1 MQGMTWFEMLGHWIV
16 AGLAIGVTAFLVPGF
31 RIRGFSTMLMAALF
45 IGAANIFIKPF
56 LIFLSL
62 PLTILTLGFFLF
74 VVDAAILRLCAA
86 FMKDFEITNWF
97 SAVVGAII
105 LTLTSGFLHYLF
117 I

>member
-1 MQGMTWFEMLGHWIV
+1 MSWLGMALHWIV
-16 AGLAIGVTAFLVPGF
+16 SGIALAVTAFLVPGF
-31 RIRGFSTMLMAALF
+31 RVRGFSTALMAVLL
-45 IGAANIFIKPF
+45 IGAANALIKPF
-56 LIFLSL
+56 LIFLTL

-74 VVDAAILRLCAA
+74 VVDACILKLCAA

-105 LTLTSGFLHYLF
+105 LTLTSGFLHFVL

>member
-1 MQGMTWFEMLGHWIV
+1 MSWLSMALHWLV
-16 AGLAIGVTAFLVPGF
+16 SGAALAITAFLVPGF
-31 RIRGFSTMLMAALF
+31 RIKGFSTALMATLF
-45 IGAANIFIKPF
+45 IGAANWFIKPF
-56 LIFLSL
+56 LVFLSL

-105 LTLTSGFLHYLF
+105 LTLTGGFLHYIL

>member
-1 MQGMTWFEMLGHWIV
+1 MSWLEMVLHWFVSGAAL
-16 AGLAIGVTAFLVPGF
+16 GVTAFLVPGF
-31 RIRGFSTMLMAALF
+31 RIKGISTVLMAILF

-56 LIFLSL
+56 LIFMSL

-86 FMKDFEITNWF
+86 FMKDFDITNWF

-105 LTLTSGFLHYLF
+105 LTLTSGFLHYIF

>member
-1 MQGMTWFEMLGHWIV
+1 V
-16 AGLAIGVTAFLVPGF
+16 AAGSLGVTAFLVPGF
-31 RIRGFSTMLMAALF
+31 RIRGFTTMLMAAVF

-74 VVDAAILRLCAA
+74 VIDAAILRLCAA

-105 LTLTSGFLHYLF
+105 LTLTSSFMHYMF